1 MTMLDVK
8 GSINNLTTTTEQHFN
23 YIQQQRSFTRAFPI
37 HFELAYTDFRVIEV
51 ALQLTGE
58 QNHALLAS
66 FAAAYEAVYQYED
79 AYATG
84 GLEGFNDKFANNLND
99 YRQAKAKLLT
109 IIDEI
114 NKLQP

>member
-1 MTMLDVK
+1 MLDVK
-8 GSINNLTTTTEQHFN
+8 GSINNLKTTTEEHFK

-51 ALQLTGE
+51 ALQLTSE

-66 FAAAYEAVYQYED
+66 FAAAYESVYQYED

-84 GLEGFNDKFANNLND
+84 GLEGFNNQFADKLTD
-99 YRQAKAKLLT
+99 YQRAKDNFLA
-109 IIDEI
+109 IIEQI
-114 NKLQP
+114 TKLQP